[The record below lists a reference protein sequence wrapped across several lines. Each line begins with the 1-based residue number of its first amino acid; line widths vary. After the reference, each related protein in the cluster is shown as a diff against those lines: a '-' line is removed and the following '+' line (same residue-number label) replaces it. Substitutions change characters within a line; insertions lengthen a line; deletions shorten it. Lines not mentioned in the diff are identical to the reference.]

1 MHYQTES
8 FKIIH
13 KWQKSV
19 MSIENSKA
27 LNQLVRL
34 IKMNI
39 PTVAGIKEDFLC
51 QAGMDFQQPTLFPMS
66 IYANG
71 TYGLHLHGITR
82 QPVDSLLS
90 TLWKYAQQ
98 PYPERINQSWAAA
111 LVLMVLVLSINIL
124 ARLWVQAR
132 SRAIQGK

>member
-66 IYANG
+66 IYTDG

-132 SRAIQGK
+132 SRAIKGK